1 MAILITASQA
11 TALLPL
17 ARSALLRAIMELEQA
32 GHTDLEDEQREQNLH
47 TIVQEWQEI
56 IEVLSQK

>member
-1 MAILITASQA
+1 MKIEITAAQA

-17 ARSALLRAIMELEQA
+17 ARNALLRAIMELEQA

-56 IEVLSQK
+56 VQLLSQK